1 MKKEFKMVA
10 GWVMSVLGIK
20 NFAKDNDGK
29 LFLTAEQEQ
38 TLLEKYG
45 EKFVEGFKAD
55 LSKMEVNGDSVDLTL
70 SAEERLELDA
80 SRKEV
85 GQLRSQIQ
93 QLQAAEKDYKATIAK
108 LEKQPAGSEGHQ
120 VPVSAIEKA
129 AIEAGVDLS
138 LKHNR
143 FLVDFMQGKI
153 QGSYSGDSTIN
164 TSELKTEFGKYV
176 DQNRME
182 IMRGLFGTTESTQF
196 MSSIITD
203 KTEVRATQANILN
216 TVLQQF
222 VPHWTPSG
230 AAKFTPLTIKNFK
243 CKLNVNII
251 PSDIMEDILGYMYDE
266 KASQL
271 QAMPVVRYIL
281 QQLIF
286 PKLDEEREQAL
297 ATGRFVENTAD
308 GNGQY
313 SASTPGES
321 MDGYLTQL
329 VDKYNYDADDSHTT
343 KSGIRWLQKGTEVV
357 LSGETKNVR
366 ALIDAAVKE
375 VSDLYPLYAKKAMK
389 VHIDPVLAD
398 AYRREYLEEYKWLKN
413 QDGTHKNDIDFSNF
427 TFGECE
433 GLRGTHC
440 FFITPKENFKHIMS
454 QDPMKCVLRF
464 QEQDYAVKIFGEWWE
479 GTGFWM
485 AEAIFAYISP
495 AAAITY
501 NGKKNLTVSFTN
513 GTASA
518 QIGGSFTSPT
528 ANVSVE
534 NKSVTYESSNTAVA
548 TVNASTG
555 QVTLIKAGTAVI
567 KAKFAGDTDY
577 NAAEGSYTLTVTKG
591 TVTVAFASSTASGTV
606 GQSFTSPTA
615 TTTPAGK
622 TVTYSSSDTYKATV
636 NASTGEVTLKAAGEV
651 VITAAFA
658 GDDAYNSASGSYT
671 LTISAEGV

>member
-10 GWVMSVLGIK
+10 GWVMSVLGIQ

-29 LFLTAEQEQ
+29 LFLTSEQEQ
-38 TLLEKYG
+38 KLLEKFG

-55 LSKMEVNGDSVDLTL
+55 LAKMEVEGEQVNLTL
-70 SAEERLELDA
+70 SAEEKLELEA
-80 SRKEV
+80 SRVVTK
-85 GQLRSQIQ
+85 QLKAQIE

-108 LEKQPAGSEGHQ
+108 LEKQPAGAEGQQVTVSEF
-120 VPVSAIEKA
+120 EKA
-129 AIEAGVDLS
+129 AVKAGVDLS
-138 LKHNR
+138 LKHNK
-143 FLVDFMQGKI
+143 FLVDYMQGKVSA
-153 QGSYSGDSTIN
+153 SYSGNSTID
-164 TSELKTEFGKYV
+164 TQELKQEFGKYI
-176 DQNRME
+176 DSNRLE
-182 IMRGLFGTTESTQF
+182 ILKGLFGQTESTQF

-203 KTEVRATQANILN
+203 KTEVRATQASVIG

-222 VPHWTPSG
+222 VPAWTPSG
-230 AAKFTPLTIKNFK
+230 AAKFTPLTIKNYK
-243 CKLNVNII
+243 CKMNVAII
-251 PSDIMEDILGYMYDE
+251 PSDIMEDIIGYMYDE
-266 KASQL
+266 QASQL

-286 PKLDEEREQAL
+286 PKLDEDREQAL
-297 ATGRFVENTAD
+297 ATGRFVENVA
-308 GNGQY
+308 GEGGAF

-343 KSGIRWLQKGTEVV
+343 KSGVRWLQKGTEVV
-357 LSGETKNVR
+357 LSGSGKNVR
-366 ALIDAAVKE
+366 TLIDAAVKE

-427 TFGECE
+427 TFAECE

-440 FFITPKENFKHIMS
+440 FFITPKENFKHLMS
-454 QDPMKCVLRF
+454 HNPQNCVLRF

-501 NGKKNLTVSFTN
+501 NGKKNLTVTF
-513 GTASA
+513 ASA
-518 QIGGSFTSPT
+518 TQSAQVGVEFTAPT
-528 ANVSVE
+528 ATVSVE
-534 NKSVTYESSNTAVA
+534 GKAVTYESSDTSVA

-555 QVTLIKAGTAVI
+555 AVTLVAAGTAVI
-567 KAKFAGDTDY
+567 KAKFAGDTSY
-577 NAAEGSYTLTVTKG
+577 NPAEGSYTLTVAAAANNG
-591 TVTVAFASSTASGTV
+591 
-606 GQSFTSPTA
+606 
-615 TTTPAGK
+615 
-622 TVTYSSSDTYKATV
+622 
-636 NASTGEVTLKAAGEV
+636 GEG
-651 VITAAFA
+651 
-658 GDDAYNSASGSYT
+658 
-671 LTISAEGV
+671 GV